1 MWFTTTMK
9 FRNPNTEGTSTKM
22 GDLGNLRTL
31 GIVSGATAGAGAL
44 GLLLSKIIGFS
55 CPFRSMGFACPGCGC
70 SRAVESLVQHGPLEM
85 FRAQPT
91 ATIFLLFI
99 GISLASSL
107 SGYVYTMSRV
117 VSFVNYSQVLLILVL
132 LSASTNW
139 IYQLVNTN

>member
-1 MWFTTTMK
+1 MK
-9 FRNPNTEGTSTKM
+9 FRNPNTEGTLTKT

-31 GIVSGATAGAGAL
+31 GIVSGATVGAGAL

-91 ATIFLLFI
+91 ATIFLVMI

-107 SGYVYTMSRV
+107 SEYVFAKSRV
-117 VSFVNYSQVLLILVL
+117 VSIVNYSQVLLILVL

>member
-9 FRNPNTEGTSTKM
+9 FRNPNTEGTLTKT

-31 GIVSGATAGAGAL
+31 GIVSGATVGAGAL

-107 SGYVYTMSRV
+107 SGYVFATSRV
-117 VSFVNYSQVLLILVL
+117 VSIVNYSQVLLILVL
-132 LSASTNW
+132 LSASSNW